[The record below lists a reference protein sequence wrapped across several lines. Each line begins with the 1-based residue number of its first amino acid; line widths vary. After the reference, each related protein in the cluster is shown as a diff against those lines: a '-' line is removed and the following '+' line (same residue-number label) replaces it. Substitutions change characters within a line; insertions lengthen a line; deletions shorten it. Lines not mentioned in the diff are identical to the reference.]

1 MNRCAFVS
9 AAVLAC
15 VFAFSPVVSA
25 QTAKPTPATPASS
38 ADAAAKAKFAPV
50 IKGLASVQFIQD
62 KPKIVGKDIVTV
74 LHVKNISSGPIGL
87 LRIDE
92 LWYDKNQRQIS
103 GDTETVKRISPGEVI
118 DVTMKSPQKPDLY
131 QSQYMFSH
139 ANGKVDLKRVKKFD

>member
-15 VFAFSPVVSA
+15 VLALSPVVSA
-25 QTAKPTPATPASS
+25 QTAKPTPATPTSS

-50 IKGLASVQFIQD
+50 IKGLASVQFIQE
-62 KPKIVGKDIVTV
+62 KPKILGNDIVTI
-74 LHVKNISSGPIGL
+74 LLVKNISSGPIGL

-103 GDTETVKRISPGEVI
+103 GDTETVKRISPGEIV
-118 DVTMKSPQKPDLY
+118 DVTMKSPKKPDLY